1 MDFNIWPAWP
11 LHFGN
16 LLHAGLALAVTALA
30 GEIFR
35 RAGVP
40 RITGYTA
47 AGLVLGPMAL
57 GWFDSG
63 SLTTYRG
70 IVDLCVAL
78 MLFELGIR
86 LDVRWFRA
94 NPRLLSAALADIALS
109 LLLVFGALKASGV
122 ADGLAFAVGA
132 IAVGTSPI
140 AVMRVATEG
149 RAAGQTT
156 ERLYALC
163 ALNLAASVVLLNLAV
178 GGLHGVHRDWL
189 LAVAHPL
196 YQLGGS
202 IVGGLVIA
210 ALFGVIRRHLEP
222 ASEQGTAAIV
232 ALMLAAVAV
241 LTALRLPTLL
251 APLFAGAIV
260 KWRDPRPHLWP
271 PQFGSIGGLL
281 VIVSLILAGSSASYD
296 SIAAGAGVAA
306 VAVIARAVAKVGA
319 AAALGPATGLNRHKS
334 LGLGLALM
342 PLSVVALLQ
351 AIDVRGLYPD
361 FGESLVAVVVAMTV
375 VLGLIGPAI
384 TWWALK
390 RCDELHEGVER

>member
-1 MDFNIWPAWP
+1 MDANIWPAWP
-11 LHFGN
+11 LHFGE

-30 GEIFR
+30 GETCR

-40 RITGYTA
+40 RVAGYTA
-47 AGLVLGPMAL
+47 AGLVLGPVAL
-57 GWFDSG
+57 GWFDAG
-63 SLTTYRG
+63 SLTAYRG

-94 NPRLLSAALADIALS
+94 NPRLLAAALADIVLS
-109 LLLVFGALKASGV
+109 LLLVFAALRATGV

-140 AVMRVATEG
+140 AVMRVAAEG
-149 RAAGQTT
+149 RAAGQMTD
-156 ERLYALC
+156 RLYALC
-163 ALNLAASVVLLNLAV
+163 ALNLAASVILLNFAV

-202 IVGGLVIA
+202 AVGGILIA
-210 ALFGVIRRHLEP
+210 ALFAVIRERLDP

-232 ALMLAAVAV
+232 AVMLVAVAV

-251 APLFAGAIV
+251 APLFAGVIV

-281 VIVSLILAGSSASYD
+281 VIVSVMLAGSLASLD
-296 SIAAGAGVAA
+296 LLAAGAAIAA
-306 VAVIARAVAKVGA
+306 VAVIARAIAKVGA
-319 AAALGPATGLNRHKS
+319 AAALGPATGLDRRKS
-334 LGLGLALM
+334 IALGLALM

-351 AIDVRGLYPD
+351 AIDVRSLYPA
-361 FGESLVAVVVAMTV
+361 FGESLVAVIVAMTLL
-375 VLGLIGPAI
+375 LGLIGPVM
-384 TWWALK
+384 TWRALK
-390 RCDELHEGVER
+390 QCHELHEGEER